1 MIVSELL
8 TLHDSHKSFHRKA
21 FVIYH
26 DADISLVSYD
36 IVICTI
42 KPNGKLV
49 MEYDEKDLSATTK
62 RHLKEFRG
70 QLSHRI
76 NDGI

>member
-1 MIVSELL
+1 MIVGELL
-8 TLHDSHKSFHRKA
+8 PLHDSHKSFHRKA

-42 KPNGKLV
+42 KPIGKLV

-62 RHLKEFRG
+62 RHLKEFRK

-76 NDGI
+76 KDGI